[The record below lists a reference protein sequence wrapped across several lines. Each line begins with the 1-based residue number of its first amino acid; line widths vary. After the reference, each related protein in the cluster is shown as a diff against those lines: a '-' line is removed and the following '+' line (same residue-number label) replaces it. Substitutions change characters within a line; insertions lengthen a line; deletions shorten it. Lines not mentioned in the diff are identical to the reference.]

1 MAQDV
6 LALYATRESLSRPP
20 CNPNIEGQVKDF
32 EAQGIEYEEDR
43 MIQNARGAVEAAK
56 TMQWLKDNVKLTE
69 LPPLERPA

>member
-1 MAQDV
+1 MVITQG
-6 LALYATRESLSRPP
+6 ELSDELKR
-20 CNPNIEGQVKDF
+20 QVKDF

>member
-1 MAQDV
+1 M
-6 LALYATRESLSRPP
+6 E
-20 CNPNIEGQVKDF
+20 DF